1 MKKFFAPVMEV
12 VLFFLAALSFFP
24 FIIVSVDAVAGVFV
38 TGYRAIPA
46 AVAYFMPTYFLILFH
61 RLSHAHNEQALRH
74 KATTNGAII
83 IGLSIYVI
91 ALDIAYFSLGVFHD
105 LVEGGLAPLF
115 PLDSL
120 LISLL
125 SCAIGAYLYL
135 PRDLNRI
142 FPITD
147 SSKANRLSRFFSF
160 LMKGIG
166 TGFSLF
172 MVGALLWGLS
182 FSYWEHPSF
191 PKTIPFFIV
200 MIGIALLLAY
210 DIYIE
215 SYPLFSF
222 NKKRKGVI
230 LSLLSL
236 CLIVGIIA
244 SLIVFIMNPD
254 IAIAVCQPYFR
265 FDAMASMN
273 LAPFALLLPPS
284 LYLVY
289 LWIRFF
295 LDKQTADR

>member
-1 MKKFFAPVMEV
+1 MKKFFTPIVEI
-12 VLFFLAALSFFP
+12 VLFFFSALSFFP
-24 FIIVSVDAVAGVFV
+24 FIIVSVDAASGVFV

-61 RLSHAHNEQALRH
+61 RLSHAHNEETLRH
-74 KATTNGAII
+74 KAMVNGAII
-83 IGLSIYVI
+83 IGLSLYVI
-91 ALDIAYFSLGVFHD
+91 ALDIAYFSLDIFHD
-105 LVEGGLAPLF
+105 LVEGGLATLF

-120 LISLL
+120 LIALL

-135 PRDLNRI
+135 PRDLSRI
-142 FPITD
+142 FPIKNKIKE
-147 SSKANRLSRFFSF
+147 SSMSRFFSF

-166 TGFSLF
+166 TAFSLF
-172 MVGALLWGLS
+172 MVGALLWGFG

-200 MIGIALLLAY
+200 MIGIALLLSY

-236 CLIVGIIA
+236 CLISGMIA
-244 SLIVFIMNPD
+244 SLIVFILNPD
-254 IAIAVCQPYFR
+254 IAITVCQPYFR

-284 LYLVY
+284 LYLTY